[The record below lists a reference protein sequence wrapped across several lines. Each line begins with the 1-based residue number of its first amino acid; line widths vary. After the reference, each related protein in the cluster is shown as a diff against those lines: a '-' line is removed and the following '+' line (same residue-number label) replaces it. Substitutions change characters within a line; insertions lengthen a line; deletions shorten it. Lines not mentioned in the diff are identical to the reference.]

1 MTAESVTNN
10 GGAEPLRRRPGRP
23 RSAPQSRPEASTREE
38 ILDAAARLFAKQGY
52 EGTTTRQIAEL
63 VGIKQASLY
72 YHFSDKSSIVLALL
86 DGTVSPSVAFSDW
99 VHTLDVGPE
108 VKLYSLARFDLDVI
122 LSDPWNMHVL
132 FRIPDIAA
140 GDAAGARKELSSLQ
154 ERYDRLSRQC
164 AVRFDALVGQD
175 PVPESDLVLVF
186 GLVEGIIAQR
196 YWGSLEAR
204 ETYAET
210 VPRGCLR
217 LLRVPEHAITEA
229 AEQSAKIIA
238 RYNAAQTR

>member
-1 MTAESVTNN
+1 MTAESVTQHD
-10 GGAEPLRRRPGRP
+10 GAEQPRRRPGRP
-23 RSAPQSRPEASTREE
+23 RSAPRSRPDTSTREE

-99 VHTLDVGPE
+99 VLALDVSPE
-108 VKLYSLARFDLDVI
+108 VKLFSLARFDLEVI

-140 GDAAGARKELSSLQ
+140 SDAAGAREELSALQ
-154 ERYDRLSRQC
+154 ERYIALSRQC
-164 AVRFDALVGQD
+164 AARFDALAGRD
-175 PVPESDLVLVF
+175 PVQESDFVLVF

-204 ETYAET
+204 AAYAET

-217 LLRVPEHAITEA
+217 LLRVPETAIAEA
-229 AEQSAKIIA
+229 ALSAGEVIA
-238 RYNAAQTR
+238 RYRSLEPR

>member
-1 MTAESVTNN
+1 MTAESATQQHD
-10 GGAEPLRRRPGRP
+10 AEQPRRRPGRP
-23 RSAPQSRPEASTREE
+23 RSAPQSRPETSTRDE
-38 ILDAAARLFAKQGY
+38 ILAAAARLFAKQGY

-99 VHTLDVGPE
+99 IHRLDVRPE
-108 VKLYSLARFDLDVI
+108 VKLFSLARFDLDVI

-140 GDAAGARKELSSLQ
+140 RDAAGAREELSVLQ
-154 ERYDRLSRQC
+154 KRYTELSRQC
-164 AVRFDALVGQD
+164 AARFDALAGQD
-175 PVPESDLVLVF
+175 PVPETDFVLVF
-186 GLVEGIIAQR
+186 GLVEGIVAQR

-204 ETYAET
+204 AAYAET

-217 LLRVPEHAITEA
+217 LLRVPEQAIVEA
-229 AEQSAKIIA
+229 AAQSAEVIA
-238 RYNAAQTR
+238 RYRAEHPR